1 MFPFDLHQST
11 EIIAAQKLT
20 MTKLVFLSEGMTGR
34 THELTVEKTTVGRV
48 EDNTLQIAEAS
59 VSSHHAEISLR
70 GSDVM
75 VKDLNSTNGTFINGE
90 QVSGE
95 AAIKPGQI
103 LRLGKI
109 ELRLENASTAA
120 AASASKKPS
129 DNTMVMQRGVSLT
142 DLEQGA
148 RSSGFDT
155 AGKGFAKKTNQVN
168 KWFVI
173 GGIII
178 GVVIVGIL
186 IYALF
191 AAGNPGPS
199 R

>member
-20 MTKLVFLSEGMTGR
+20 MTKLVILSEGMTGR
-34 THELTVEKTTVGRV
+34 THELTVDKTTVGRV
-48 EDNTLQIAEAS
+48 EDNTLQISEAS
-59 VSSHHAEISLR
+59 VSSHHAEILLR
-70 GSDVM
+70 GSDVV

-90 QVSGE
+90 QISGE
-95 AAIKPGQI
+95 ATLKPGQI

-109 ELRLENASTAA
+109 EIRLETAASA
-120 AASASKKPS
+120 AASAAKKPAES
-129 DNTMVMQRGVSLT
+129 TMIMQRGVSLT

-155 AGKGFAKKTNQVN
+155 AGKGFAKKSNQVN
-168 KWFVI
+168 KWFLI

-178 GVVIVGIL
+178 GVVILGVL
-186 IYALF
+186 VYAFLV
-191 AAGNPGPS
+191 AGKSGPGQ
-199 R
+199 